1 MMMDNGIQQLA
12 LISSVLGGFSF
23 TFIGALL
30 GAKKGRKITYWLFLT
45 LMVASISFLIS
56 SLGWSLIHFEA
67 EQTGLI
73 EHHQFLVKCL
83 VIGLIFIIIS
93 LGLSGFMHGK
103 ATGITTSIISFMGL
117 ILLFSQVLSRYI
129 VV

>member
-30 GAKKGRKITYWLFLT
+30 GVKKGRKITYWLFLT
-45 LMVASISFLIS
+45 LMIASVSFLIS
-56 SLGWSLIHFEA
+56 SLGWSLIHFETELA
-67 EQTGLI
+67 GLQ
-73 EHHQFLVKCL
+73 ELHQFLVKCL
-83 VIGLIFIIIS
+83 VTGLIFIIVS

-117 ILLFSQVLSRYI
+117 ILLFTQVLSRYI